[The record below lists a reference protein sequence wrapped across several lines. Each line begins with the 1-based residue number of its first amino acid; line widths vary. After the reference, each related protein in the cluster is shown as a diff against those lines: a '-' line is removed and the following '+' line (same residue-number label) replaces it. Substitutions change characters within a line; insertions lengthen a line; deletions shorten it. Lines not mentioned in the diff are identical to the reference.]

1 MVDYTDDARVQA
13 HIERKKRMDEIRTL
27 PPEEQLEF
35 EWGRLATYVL
45 CIRNVMKLGL
55 TEEQIGT
62 LLKPD
67 WTTIRPVTEEHNP
80 LRREGERVG
89 KQEIEEFMKGKGRLK

>member
-1 MVDYTDDARVQA
+1 
-13 HIERKKRMDEIRTL
+13 MDEISTL

-35 EWGRLATYVL
+35 ERGRHATYVL

-67 WTTIRPVTEEHNP
+67 WTTIRPVTEEYNP
-80 LRREGERVG
+80 LRSEGERIG
-89 KQEIEEFMKGKGRLK
+89 KQQIEELMKGKARLSEEKE

>member
-1 MVDYTDDARVQA
+1 MADQTDDSRVHA
-13 HIERKKRMDEIRTL
+13 IIARKKRMDEIRTL

-35 EWGRLATYVL
+35 EWGRLATYAL

-67 WTTIRPVTEEHNP
+67 FLMIRPITEDNA

-89 KQEIEEFMKGKGRLK
+89 EDEIKEFVTSTRK